1 MTAKTQEIT
10 ITQAIL
16 ASPSQVYAA
25 FTTAEGWC
33 AWCCEQAKADAQV
46 GGKLHIYT
54 DGYNAY
60 GEYKVLESNKSVTFT
75 WDGDKEPP
83 TLIQVSLDE
92 QDTQTRMIFQVTV
105 LGSEQDYPG
114 FAEFLERIWG
124 RALNNLKTVLETK
137 PAR

>member
-1 MTAKTQEIT
+1 MTTQSQEIT
-10 ITQAIL
+10 ITQTIL
-16 ASPSQVYAA
+16 TSPSRVYAA

-33 AWCCEQAKADAQV
+33 EWCCEKAEAEAIL

-60 GEYKVLESNKSVTFT
+60 GEYKVLELNRSIIFT

-83 TLIQVSLDE
+83 TIIQISLDE
-92 QDTQTRMIFQVTV
+92 QDQHTMLTFKVTV
-105 LGSEQDYPG
+105 LGPEQDWPG
-114 FAEFLERIWG
+114 FTEFLERIWG
-124 RALNNLKTVLETK
+124 RALNNLKAILETK